1 MQPLVV
7 DPEVVGDLTYAE
19 IHVNHASLITVRI

>member
-1 MQPLVV
+1 VQPLVV

-19 IHVNHASLITVRI
+19 IPANHVTRITVRI